1 VPSSPASPARAL
13 IFDCDGVLADTE
25 RYGHLPAFNQTFA
38 EFGLPV
44 RWSVAEYREKVRIGG
59 GKERLASLLT
69 PEFVAAAG
77 LPADPARQRAE
88 VAAWH
93 RRKTEIY
100 TGLVASGAVPPRPGI
115 ARIVAEALA
124 AGWTLAVASTSAEV
138 SVRATLE
145 RAVGAENARA
155 VTVFAGD
162 VVAHKK
168 PAPDIYRLAVDSL
181 GVPAR
186 YVVVVEDSRNGLLA
200 ATGAGLA
207 CVITVNDFTAGEDFS
222 EAALVVSSLGDPG
235 GERTEV
241 LANRS
246 RAAPGGW
253 ITLADLASVMPGSD
267 ESGGSDQPGGAVSSV
282 SPSAAGRPQLPAD
295 PTAVPQTQGAPMS
308 TASFGDVEVVVRT
321 IAQVAVDNEKDF
333 GDLDA
338 VVGDG
343 DFGYS
348 MARGFEL
355 VLQDWDGFD
364 RADIGTFL
372 KKVAVVITSRIGGT
386 SGPIWGTAFL
396 RAGATA
402 GAVDEL
408 EPAQVVAM
416 LRAAIAGIKARGK
429 SDVGDK
435 TLLDALVP
443 AVDTI
448 EAQIA
453 EGHDAATTLAAAAAT
468 ARERAEATR
477 PMQAMRG
484 RASYTGERSIGTL
497 DAGAV
502 AVAVMFE
509 ALAERWPEL
518 PAQS

>member
-1 VPSSPASPARAL
+1 VTPAVAPAL

-44 RWSVAEYREKVRIGG
+44 RWSVADYKEKLRIGG

-77 LPADPARQRAE
+77 LPADPEGQQAA
-88 VAAWH
+88 VADWH
-93 RRKTEIY
+93 RRKTAVYAE
-100 TGLVASGAVPPRPGI
+100 LVASGAVPPRPGI
-115 ARIVAEALA
+115 ARVVAEALA
-124 AGWTLAVASTSAEV
+124 AGSTVAVASTSAEP

-145 RAVGAENARA
+145 RAVGTDHARA
-155 VTVFAGD
+155 VAVFAGD
-162 VVAHKK
+162 IVPRKK
-168 PAPDIYRLAVDSL
+168 PAPDIYLFALDSL
-181 GVPAR
+181 GLPADR
-186 YVVVVEDSRNGLLA
+186 AVVVEDSRNGLLA
-200 ATGAGLA
+200 ATGAGLN
-207 CVITVNDFTAGEDFS
+207 CMITVNGYTADEDFS
-222 EAALVVSSLGDPG
+222 EAVLVVSSLGDPG
-235 GERTEV
+235 GERTAV

-246 RAAPGGW
+246 RATPGDW
-253 ITLADLASVMPGSD
+253 ITLADLTLL
-267 ESGGSDQPGGAVSSV
+267 
-282 SPSAAGRPQLPAD
+282 LP
-295 PTAVPQTQGAPMS
+295 QGASMS
-308 TASFGDVEVVVRT
+308 KADLSDVEAVVHT
-321 IAQVAVDNEKDF
+321 IATTAVDNEKYF

-355 VLQDWDGFD
+355 VLQGWDDFD

-372 KKVAVVITSRIGGT
+372 KKIAVVITSRIGGT

-396 RAGATA
+396 RAGMTA
-402 GAVDEL
+402 GSATEL
-408 EPAQVVAM
+408 EPAQVIAM
-416 LRAAIAGIKARGK
+416 LRAAIEGIKARGK

-443 AVDTI
+443 AVDTLD
-448 EAQIA
+448 EQVGA
-453 EGHDAATTLAAAAAT
+453 GHDAATALRAAAVT
-468 ARERAEATR
+468 AREHAEATR
-477 PMQAMRG
+477 SMQAMRG

-497 DAGAV
+497 DAGAI

-509 ALAERWPEL
+509 ALADQWGKRSAE
-518 PAQS
+518 S